1 VADVVEIDLPRP
13 RRPDMMRT
21 PEFHAY
27 VDRLSE
33 ILFGRATESGEG

>member
-1 VADVVEIDLPRP
+1 VPEL
-13 RRPDMMRT
+13 MRS

-33 ILFGRATESGEG
+33 ILFGGSGQTDD